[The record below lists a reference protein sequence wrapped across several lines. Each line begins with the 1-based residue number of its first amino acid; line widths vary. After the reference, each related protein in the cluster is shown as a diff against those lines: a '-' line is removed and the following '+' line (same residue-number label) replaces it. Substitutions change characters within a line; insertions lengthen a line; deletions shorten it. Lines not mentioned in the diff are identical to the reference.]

1 MSKRGSDVGWSSGA
15 DQSWHRRKETL
26 HYAASF
32 HCLMEDW
39 QDCEELKPKP
49 KRNEPSCRQNG
60 GSNGVACGRK
70 RVSLHVMRKK
80 QSKD

>member
-1 MSKRGSDVGWSSGA
+1 MEWWRRSELAPCS
-15 DQSWHRRKETL
+15 RKETL
-26 HYAASF
+26 HHAASF

-49 KRNEPSCRQNG
+49 KRNGPLCGQNG
-60 GSNGVACGRK
+60 GSNEASHGGACGRK